1 MAINFHP
8 GTPELPGSGSYN
20 WALYENK
27 NDFGTTIHLMNEKI
41 DNGKILEVKKFKID
55 SKITLDELIKKSDKF
70 RKSTFINFIKFLN
83 KQNTFKIKKILIK
96 KRTYL
101 WTRKAR
107 KISDL
112 DKMTNLNLNLSIYEI
127 KKRVRAFH
135 ANNYPVTL
143 NFKKHKFVLVNTN

>member
-83 KQNTFKIKKILIK
+83 PPKQVILMSLLI
-96 KRTYL
+96 L
-101 WTRKAR
+101 
-107 KISDL
+107 
-112 DKMTNLNLNLSIYEI
+112 LS
-127 KKRVRAFH
+127 
-135 ANNYPVTL
+135 TL
-143 NFKKHKFVLVNTN
+143 NTA